1 MANSITGIR
10 IVLSVALLFC
20 PALSPTF
27 YEDSTERRLKEEISS
42 AMLVRKGE
50 ALTTACGGSFVRAEV
65 NRNNQS
71 ARWAVAQ
78 IEIAE
83 DDE

>member
-1 MANSITGIR
+1 MS
-10 IVLSVALLFC
+10 S
-20 PALSPTF
+20 
-27 YEDSTERRLKEEISS
+27 STERRLKKGMPS

-50 ALTTACGGSFVRAEV
+50 ALPLANGGSIVRADV
-65 NRNNQS
+65 NQNKQS

-83 DDE
+83 DDEWIIM